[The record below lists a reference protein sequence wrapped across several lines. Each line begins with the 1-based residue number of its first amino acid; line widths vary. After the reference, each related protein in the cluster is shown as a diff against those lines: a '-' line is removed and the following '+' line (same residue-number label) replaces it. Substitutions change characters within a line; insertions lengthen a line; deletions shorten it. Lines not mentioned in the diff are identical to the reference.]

1 MYSVMIARYK
11 FFPVVKTKGMA
22 AAPRLILFTSEH
34 VCLSFYRRLLPPPPP
49 FIAPLVSV
57 TVWRAPAEPL
67 LHQEGQ
73 RSSGL
78 RDREPD
84 PAEHG

>member
-22 AAPRLILFTSEH
+22 SAPRLILFTSEH
-34 VCLSFYRRLLPPPPP
+34 VCLSLPPSIPP
-49 FIAPLVSV
+49 LLSV
-57 TVWRAPAEPL
+57 TVQCVSAEPL
-67 LHQEGQ
+67 LHQEDQ

>member
-34 VCLSFYRRLLPPPPP
+34 VCLSLPPPTPS
-49 FIAPLVSV
+49 IAPLLSV
-57 TVWRAPAEPL
+57 TVQHVSAEPL
-67 LHQEGQ
+67 LHQE
-73 RSSGL
+73 
-78 RDREPD
+78 D
-84 PAEHG
+84 

>member
-1 MYSVMIARYK
+1 MFVFA
-11 FFPVVKTKGMA
+11 
-22 AAPRLILFTSEH
+22 
-34 VCLSFYRRLLPPPPP
+34 PP
-49 FIAPLVSV
+49 FSIAPLLLV
-57 TVWRAPAEPL
+57 TVQRVSAEPL

>member
-1 MYSVMIARYK
+1 MFVFA
-11 FFPVVKTKGMA
+11 
-22 AAPRLILFTSEH
+22 
-34 VCLSFYRRLLPPPPP
+34 PP
-49 FIAPLVSV
+49 FSIAPLLSV
-57 TVWRAPAEPL
+57 TVQRVSAEPL

>member
-1 MYSVMIARYK
+1 MYGVMIARYK

-34 VCLSFYRRLLPPPPP
+34 VCFVFLSPVIAPPPS
-49 FIAPLVSV
+49 IAPLLSV
-57 TVWRAPAEPL
+57 TVQSVSAEPL

-84 PAEHG
+84 PAEDG